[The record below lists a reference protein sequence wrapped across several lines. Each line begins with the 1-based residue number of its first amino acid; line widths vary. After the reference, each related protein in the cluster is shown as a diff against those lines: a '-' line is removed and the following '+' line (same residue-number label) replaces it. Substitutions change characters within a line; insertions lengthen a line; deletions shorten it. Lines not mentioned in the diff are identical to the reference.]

1 MEMAC
6 LYTSRGV
13 FGVKANKV
21 WGWDAQNAQGEQVVH
36 LWTYTFLFKEE
47 PFVEA
52 FKNFLLGIGNF
63 FQLQHGAPIV
73 HLAQRVGLL
82 SFSTPVNPISIACVH
97 AFCTYLIE
105 CNEFCNVG
113 PPVMTNALLGT
124 SLL

>member
-21 WGWDAQNAQGEQVVH
+21 QGQDAQNAQDEQVVH

-52 FKNFLLGIGNF
+52 FKIIFLLGMGYF
-63 FQLQHGAPIV
+63 FQLWCGAPIV
-73 HLAQRVGLL
+73 HLAQSVGLL
-82 SFSTPVNPISIACVH
+82 SFSTPVNPIYIACVH
-97 AFCTYLIE
+97 AFCMI
-105 CNEFCNVG
+105 
-113 PPVMTNALLGT
+113 LLNIMNSTMLG
-124 SLL
+124 LP